1 MTYISLTMKLCETAA
16 CGSEGISMLPLWRS
30 ANLKLWTQKSANET
44 ECLEKITWPSASS
57 LQMITNY
64 LLSYWACGSAV
75 KNLPANAGDL
85 GDVALI
91 PGSWRSPG
99 EGNGNPLQYS
109 CLRNPMDREAWW
121 ATVYEVTKS
130 QTWVFEWLNN
140 NNYNTSNSNNK
151 NDNKV
156 NNIF

>member
-1 MTYISLTMKLCETAA
+1 MTYISLTMKLYETAA
-16 CGSEGISMLPLWRS
+16 CGAEGISMLPLWRS

-44 ECLEKITWPSASS
+44 ECLEKIPWPTASS

-75 KNLPANAGDL
+75 KNLPANAGDV
-85 GDVALI
+85 GDVASI

-99 EGNGNPLQYS
+99 EENGNPLQYS

-121 ATVYEVTKS
+121 ATVYEVSKS

-140 NNYNTSNSNNK
+140 NNYNTNNSNNK

-156 NNIF
+156 NIF